1 MERDPRDRFEEFEEL
16 RFGEEPEGE
25 PQPEPDEQTTFD
37 RARFDV
43 FDSDPEA
50 ESELVFTP
58 ESDTVPAPESPPH
71 LETAEPIPDELPLDP
86 AGLTPPDWL
95 SSDLDPLDD
104 DTPFE
109 LLTLDVFD
117 EDEDDLE

>member
-1 MERDPRDRFEEFEEL
+1 MERDPRDRLEEFEEL

-58 ESDTVPAPESPPH
+58 EPAPAPDADHSPN
-71 LETAEPIPDELPLDP
+71 LEAATSEELTPDEIDP
-86 AGLTPPDWL
+86 TPPDWWT
-95 SSDLDPLDD
+95 SIPDPEPLEDI
-104 DTPFE
+104 PFE
-109 LLTLDVFD
+109 LLSLDVFD
-117 EDEDDLE
+117 EEDDGLE